1 MNIELIKALDRTGE
15 KSRIY
20 HKLLV
25 LKYFHEN
32 KGRWKTAR
40 QVEEYFLL
48 YCPNNVLIQA
58 SSATKLNSALQPQVS
73 RVLQY
78 FLNELKAGQ
87 FIVVPEEGDK
97 NKYKYNH
104 HRPDNLKHFVEFD
117 EEQITELLR
126 WKLIF
131 EKYAYLPFFG
141 DLNHFIKGYDKKL
154 QEQMEEEGTEPSS
167 GESAKI
173 FQIAALE
180 SNPRFSD
187 PKADHDLLFTLY
199 VSIER
204 CEAVT
209 FEYRRFATASQ
220 EARTKEYIDFR
231 PYLLKEHERRW
242 YLIGKEKDQSRIIRF
257 ACDRIVKKSL
267 DKQKGEEFER
277 EQFDPKALWKHS
289 MGIYTD
295 WEDDQGKKHET
306 PIEISFKLKD
316 GKRWF
321 NIDYVKTLPLH
332 RSQNSNWK
340 KDKSEYVTITLNM
353 FPDSD
358 LIRKIRSF
366 GSHNVVDIQPD
377 YLSRWVNEC

>member
-15 KSRIY
+15 RSRVY

-40 QVEEYFLL
+40 DVEDYFLND
-48 YCPNNVLIQA
+48 CSSNELIKA
-58 SSATKLNSALQPQVS
+58 STAKKLNEDFQPQVS
-73 RVLQY
+73 RVLHN
-78 FLNELKAGQ
+78 FLKELKDGK
-87 FIVVPEEGDK
+87 FIVVPEGET

-104 HRPDNLKHFVEFD
+104 LRLDNLKYFVEFNED
-117 EEQITELLR
+117 QITELLR

-141 DLNHFIKGYDKKL
+141 DLNSFIKGYDKKL
-154 QEQMEEEGTEPSS
+154 QEQMKEEGTEPSS
-167 GESAKI
+167 GESPKI

-187 PKADHDLLFTLY
+187 PDADHDLLVALY

-204 CEAVT
+204 CETVT
-209 FEYRRFATASQ
+209 FEYRRFATVSKKAHT
-220 EARTKEYIDFR
+220 TKYNDFR

-242 YLIGKEKDQSRIIRF
+242 YLIGKEKDQRDISRF
-257 ACDRIVKKSL
+257 ACDRIVTNSL
-267 DKQKGEEFER
+267 DNQKGEEFKR
-277 EQFDPKALWKHS
+277 GPFDPNELWKHS

-295 WEDDQGKKHET
+295 WEDDRGKKHKT

-316 GKRWF
+316 GVRWY
-321 NIDYVKTLPLH
+321 NIDYVRTLPLH
-332 RSQNSNWK
+332 SSQNSDWK
-340 KDKSEYVTITLNM
+340 KDKSEYVTIRLNM